1 MQILGFGKLKQ
12 VMHCFESPYSQ
23 PVLKMPLK
31 KINSFVTNYIRAIEM
46 VGVLMRIFSFSLVSW
61 LGADSPFFFVWA
73 FNTTDAVIL
82 SWCSI
87 IKKDRAYTLLNVFW
101 IMVGIVGM
109 LRAINFTFADFRD
122 GSLNLLVHIASLLNQ

>member
-1 MQILGFGKLKQ
+1 
-12 VMHCFESPYSQ
+12 
-23 PVLKMPLK
+23 
-31 KINSFVTNYIRAIEM
+31 M

-61 LGADSPFFFVWA
+61 MGSESPFFFVWA

-87 IKKDRAYTLLNVFW
+87 LKKDNAYTLLNVFW

-109 LRAINFTFADFRD
+109 LRASSYSFIDFKTAV
-122 GSLNLLVHIASLLNQ
+122 LHLLVQFATLFSQ

>member
-1 MQILGFGKLKQ
+1 MSLN
-12 VMHCFESPYSQ
+12 
-23 PVLKMPLK
+23 
-31 KINSFVTNYIRAIEM
+31 KINSFVFTYIRFIEM

-61 LGADSPFFFVWA
+61 LGPESPFMFVWA

-87 IKKDRAYTLLNVFW
+87 LKKDNAYTLLNVFW

-109 LRAINFTFADFRD
+109 LRACAFSFIDFKTAMLHFLVQFATLF
-122 GSLNLLVHIASLLNQ
+122 SQ

>member
-1 MQILGFGKLKQ
+1 
-12 VMHCFESPYSQ
+12 
-23 PVLKMPLK
+23 MPIN
-31 KINSFVTNYIRAIEM
+31 KINCFIYKYIRFIEM

-61 LGADSPFFFVWA
+61 MGAESPFFFVWA

-87 IKKDRAYTLLNVFW
+87 LKKDNAYTLLNVFW

-109 LRAINFTFADFRD
+109 FRACTFSFTDFKTSWLHFLAQFATLF
-122 GSLNLLVHIASLLNQ
+122 SQ